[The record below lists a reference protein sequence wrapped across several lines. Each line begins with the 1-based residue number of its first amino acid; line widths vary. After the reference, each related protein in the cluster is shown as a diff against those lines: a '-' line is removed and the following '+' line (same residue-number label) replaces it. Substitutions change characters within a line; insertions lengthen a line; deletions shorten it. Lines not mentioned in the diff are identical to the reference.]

1 MSNDERQKFS
11 EVISNLENYEFEK
24 KTAIDIGDSMQLH
37 HYDIDYYKLRLN
49 ALERFE
55 EGNFILASRLK
66 FIRKYIPDKVNPL
79 MYSHLTT
86 V

>member
-1 MSNDERQKFS
+1 
-11 EVISNLENYEFEK
+11 
-24 KTAIDIGDSMQLH
+24 MQLH